1 MMDLV
6 NDPGSFV
13 VGCGIGF
20 FAGVTFRLAVHKF
33 KEAWSELKEA
43 KELDTHGNGANG
55 HA

>member
-20 FAGVTFRLAVHKF
+20 FAGMTFRLAVYRAQEGWRKF
-33 KEAWSELKEA
+33 KEA
-43 KELDTHGNGANG
+43 KELEKNGNNG
-55 HA
+55 PAHV